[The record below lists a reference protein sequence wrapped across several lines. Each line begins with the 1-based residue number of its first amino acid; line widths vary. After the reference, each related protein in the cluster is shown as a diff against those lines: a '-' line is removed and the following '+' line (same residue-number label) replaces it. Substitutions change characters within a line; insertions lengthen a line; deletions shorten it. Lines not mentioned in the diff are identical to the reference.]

1 MVSSFRWRVVR
12 LNFKPVATF
21 DDFVEELQLL
31 QAQGAPVASLSFV
44 RDEFNDVAL
53 NKVGRWLWWV
63 GSGVVG
69 GGGSFFLVVA
79 RIHAGRD
86 MMLLLN
92 NRIHSEVVQ
101 DVP

>member
-69 GGGSFFLVVA
+69 GGFLLSCSRENSRRERHDVA
-79 RIHAGRD
+79 TKQQNS
-86 MMLLLN
+86 L
-92 NRIHSEVVQ
+92 
-101 DVP
+101 